1 VEDDEKK
8 VRYED
13 AKKQM
18 AAINAKKKSV
28 KKTTNYEQT

>member
-1 VEDDEKK
+1 

-18 AAINAKKKSV
+18 AAMNAKKKSA
-28 KKTTNYEQT
+28 KKTTNYEQI